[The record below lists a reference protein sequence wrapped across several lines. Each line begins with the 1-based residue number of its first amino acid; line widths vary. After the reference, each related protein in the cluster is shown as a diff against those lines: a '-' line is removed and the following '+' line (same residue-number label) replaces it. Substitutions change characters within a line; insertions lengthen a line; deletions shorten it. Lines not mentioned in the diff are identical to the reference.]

1 MTCEKIFH
9 LPGRS
14 AEHALQGA
22 LSLRVCLA
30 PNTMVTP
37 VRAVSS
43 GIQLST
49 SVKLLS
55 FLLWPVHS
63 LSAADAAH
71 YLVAHH
77 VGFGLSVPAAGKRSA
92 GNTWSSSSR
101 RGSNQAGSSKRIP
114 SCSTGSSTV
123 KPGGSV
129 AISKRMPPGSR
140 K

>member
-71 YLVAHH
+71 LLLTLFLLQGMLCAILVSKG
-77 VGFGLSVPAAGKRSA
+77 VGENGW
-92 GNTWSSSSR
+92 N
-101 RGSNQAGSSKRIP
+101 RGE
-114 SCSTGSSTV
+114 
-123 KPGGSV
+123 
-129 AISKRMPPGSR
+129 R